1 VVDLGVGKFLLR
13 SISGDRGKTDG
24 VGGRK
29 KIHAPSASGDDMDAP
44 SNIAYIGDIGVRT
57 MDRRIAVV
65 SKFRPNELARDVRSL
80 DDVSLSTK
88 KTNEHTNFV
97 LKCNHSQVAHSPR
110 LSNELGSSNITLC
123 GVCSDGHRM
132 KCFPTLA

>member
-1 VVDLGVGKFLLR
+1 MVTSFPIESMHEVYLGVGKFLLR

-29 KIHAPSASGDDMDAP
+29 KKHAPSGDDIDAP
-44 SNIAYIGDIGVRT
+44 SDIAYIGDIGVRT

-80 DDVSLSTK
+80 DDVSLSLK
-88 KTNEHTNFV
+88 KIN
-97 LKCNHSQVAHSPR
+97 
-110 LSNELGSSNITLC
+110 
-123 GVCSDGHRM
+123 
-132 KCFPTLA
+132 